1 MRLHIPLTYGN
12 VINNI
17 NLKVTG
23 GIFYTI
29 TISCSCKFIVIVFL
43 EWRFFIASLSITSKL
58 QLFFLPSS
66 GKKCQHSTRQ
76 SFHQSEM
83 KLRFLSLLK
92 MVIRSLPDR
101 TNINPSCVKNHDQSW
116 CMKRSYRR
124 KKKKSVWYV
133 AWEQALTQL
142 KGAWRMS
149 KHRKTSHLCA
159 WILRYNM

>member
-43 EWRFFIASLSITSKL
+43 EWSFFIASLSITSKL

-124 KKKKSVWYV
+124 KKKKVSLVCSLR
-133 AWEQALTQL
+133 ASTHSTKGSLENEQA
-142 KGAWRMS
+142 
-149 KHRKTSHLCA
+149 
-159 WILRYNM
+159 